1 MRKITLSLIIIA
13 CIITSNAQTAK
24 TIDKVKCTCKYNYTI
39 QQDSTDITN
48 KKSLI
53 MLLQLGEKTSK
64 FCSISTHIGD
74 SVGYLINNLS
84 EQEQFNM
91 FTKSIS
97 KYQTSTLCSYTIYK
111 NYPTKN
117 TITLTDYIDKPYK
130 STQQTKFNWKI
141 ITNSDT
147 IINSFKCIKATT
159 NFAGRNYNAWFTIQV
174 PISDGPY
181 KFCGLPGLI
190 IKINDT
196 TNQHCFTLK
205 SLTWSSNQS
214 IFFIEDKRT
223 EISSKN
229 YVKAKSAKM
238 AELIK
243 KVTNGDLIKFSDEDK
258 KMEAINRVKS
268 ENNFIERY

>member
-229 YVKAKSAKM
+229 YVKAKSAKT

>member
-74 SVGYLINNLS
+74 SVGYLINNLN
-84 EQEQFNM
+84 EQEQFNI

-229 YVKAKSAKM
+229 YVKAKSAKT

>member
-190 IKINDT
+190 IKINDN

-229 YVKAKSAKM
+229 YVKAKSAKT

>member
-147 IINSFKCIKATT
+147 IINSFKCIKAKT

-229 YVKAKSAKM
+229 YVKAKSAKT